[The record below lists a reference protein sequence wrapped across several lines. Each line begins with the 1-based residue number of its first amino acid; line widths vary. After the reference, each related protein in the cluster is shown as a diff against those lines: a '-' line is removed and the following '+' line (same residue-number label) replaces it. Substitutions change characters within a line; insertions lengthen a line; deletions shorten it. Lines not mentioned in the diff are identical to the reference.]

1 MREASDSLRFA
12 ELRAKNV
19 ERCERFYHP
28 FEEWSLQDW
37 LMAVTGELGELANVL
52 KHARRGQNTGPIAT
66 DGILDVVA
74 LGNEAADVVI
84 YLDLLCARAGVDL
97 GAAVRWKFNTVSRKR
112 LRCDLL
118 LERDE
123 EECSRGGAPEHA
135 EANRRADDRTG
146 LGSTAAAL
154 EALADELPDQ
164 LRALAAELR
173 GGPDEPP
180 RVEPAAW
187 GADVQERIE
196 ALASLA
202 EDVVYGAADEV
213 GAWAFDREDRDE
225 DGADDDDCLRRRAEA
240 ADGVLERRRRETDEV
255 DHA

>member
-1 MREASDSLRFA
+1 MSEGLDRVREGIERALDTKSAVEGVEVAVYVVAQNGRRLRRVRSVKTAPNHTPVVVDEEDAVEYQRLAPTAPPAGDPLKFR

-66 DGILDVVA
+66 DGVLDVVA

-112 LRCDLL
+112 LGCDLV
-118 LERDE
+118 
-123 EECSRGGAPEHA
+123 
-135 EANRRADDRTG
+135 
-146 LGSTAAAL
+146 
-154 EALADELPDQ
+154 LP
-164 LRALAAELR
+164 L
-173 GGPDEPP
+173 
-180 RVEPAAW
+180 
-187 GADVQERIE
+187 
-196 ALASLA
+196 S
-202 EDVVYGAADEV
+202 DEV
-213 GAWAFDREDRDE
+213 SA
-225 DGADDDDCLRRRAEA
+225 
-240 ADGVLERRRRETDEV
+240 
-255 DHA
+255 